1 LICGEIIDVGLL
13 KNRNF
18 KWFRAGLFL
27 LCLVPLVKLVLEA
40 LNVFGLSLGANP
52 IEQLIHRCGIW
63 GLNFLLITL
72 AVTPL
77 RKLTGWNWLLRLRR
91 MFGLF
96 SFFYVCLHFLAYAGL
111 DQRFRPGRII
121 EDIIERP
128 YITLGMTALL
138 LLIPLA
144 VTSTNRM
151 MRRLGRRWQKLHR
164 LVYVI
169 AILGV
174 WHFYWQVKLDIREP
188 LVYMGILAFLLGFR
202 LVVVWR
208 LPGKL
213 RQKLR
218 RGKTDDVHIENA

>member
-1 LICGEIIDVGLL
+1 L
-13 KNRNF
+13 KNRRF
-18 KWFRAGLFL
+18 KWLKAGLFL
-27 LCLVPLVKLVLEA
+27 LCLVPLLKLILETF
-40 LNVFGLSLGANP
+40 NVFGLSLGANP
-52 IEQLIHRCGIW
+52 VEQLIHRCGIW

-72 AVTPL
+72 AITPL
-77 RKLTGWNWLLRLRR
+77 RKITGWNWLPRLRR

-96 SFFYVCLHFLAYAGL
+96 SFLYICLHFLVYAGL
-111 DQRFRPGRII
+111 DQRFRPNQII
-121 EDIIERP
+121 EDVIERP

-151 MRRLGRRWQKLHR
+151 MRRLGQRWRKLHR

-188 LVYMGILAFLLGFR
+188 LVYVGILVFLLGFR

-208 LPGKL
+208 QSSTLSQEL
-213 RQKLR
+213 Q
-218 RGKTDDVHIENA
+218 RGKPDDVHIENA